1 MSRRPAQKTESA
13 ILNDKTY
20 MQYYNRLTELA
31 ISMFEWK
38 NVPESIDPRF
48 LELALFTEGMAVFFE
63 DEVLGHLALQVMIG
77 GQLDVYRVPTIRKA
91 YATNGYNKELD
102 QTNSVIIYNNYL
114 RTNSLLDIEMYARRI
129 YELERT
135 IDVNVKQ
142 QKTPKIIQC
151 NENQRLVMRNLYMQ
165 YDGNEPYIFG
175 DKNLDLNNVKV
186 FDTTAPYVADK
197 LNQLKREIFNEALT
211 YLGIS
216 NVNIQKKERLL
227 SDEVTRNMGSIEAQ
241 KFTRL
246 NARKDAC
253 AKINKMFNLNIDV
266 EYRED
271 IKLLEE
277 MNEDE
282 DESEVKENE

>member
-1 MSRRPAQKTESA
+1 VGKKAEQRSESA
-13 ILNDKTY
+13 ILNNKTY

-38 NVPESIDPRF
+38 NLPETIDPRF
-48 LELALFTEGMAVFFE
+48 LELALYSDGMAVFFE
-63 DEVLGHLALQVMIG
+63 DEVLGKLALQVMIG
-77 GQLDVYRVPTIRKA
+77 GQLDVYRVPTIRRA

-102 QTNSVIIYNNYL
+102 QSNSVIIFNNYL
-114 RTNSLLDIEMYARRI
+114 RTNSMLDIEMYARRL

-142 QKTPKIIQC
+142 QKTPKLIQC
-151 NENQRLVMRNLYMQ
+151 SENQRLVMKNLYSQ

-175 DKNLDLNNVKV
+175 DKNLDLSGVKV
-186 FDTTAPYVADK
+186 FDTNAPYVADK
-197 LNQLKREIFNEALT
+197 LNNLKHEIFNEALT

-241 KFTRL
+241 KYTRL

-253 AKINKMFNLNIDV
+253 AKINKLFNLSIDV

-271 IKLLEE
+271 IKMLEE
-277 MNEDE
+277 MNNDV
-282 DESEVKENE
+282 ESVVM